1 MWTLVKKFTFEAAHQ
16 LYNHQ
21 GKCSRL
27 HGHSWVGYVYVSGDS
42 LKNSGSESGMLMDY
56 GEIKK
61 VITPLVDNYLD
72 HHFLND
78 TTKLENPTSEEIARW
93 IYDRIKPEMSG
104 LIAIRID
111 ETCTSQCFYSE
122 LSDFSSRIRNGDV
135 MG

>member
-16 LYNHQ
+16 LTKHQ

-27 HGHSWVGYVYVSGDS
+27 HGHSWVGYVYVSGDN
-42 LKNSGSESGMLMDY
+42 LKQSGSEAGMVMDY

-61 VITPLVDNYLD
+61 VINLLVDNYLD

-93 IYDRIKPEMSG
+93 IYDQIKLKLPG
-104 LIAIRID
+104 LTAIRID

-122 LSDFSSRIRNGDV
+122 LSDFSGRIRNGDI